1 MGKQKIL
8 IAFFLIISQINFA
21 QIKKNQPVKIKPPK
35 LISSIGIFKDSVVI
49 KTDQAK
55 AILGTPILVK
65 DDKNNVYKVTYYQF
79 AYTRRA
85 VTEDEKTGKLS
96 PTTSLATDYFT
107 STPLPEKWVRI
118 IREDLKPGE
127 QLFFCDVI
135 VKDTSGQSF
144 YAPNIKIITQ

>member
-1 MGKQKIL
+1 M
-8 IAFFLIISQINFA
+8 IISQINFA

-35 LISSIGIFKDSVVI
+35 LISTLGIFKDSVVI

-65 DDKNNVYKVTYYQF
+65 DDKNNVYKITYYQF
-79 AYTRRA
+79 AYTRKA
-85 VTEDEKTGKLS
+85 FTEDEKTGKLS

-118 IREDLKPGE
+118 IREDLQAGE
-127 QLFFCDVI
+127 QLFFCDII
-135 VKDTSGQSF
+135 VKDSSGRSF
-144 YAPNIKIITQ
+144 YAPNLKIITQ

>member
-1 MGKQKIL
+1 
-8 IAFFLIISQINFA
+8 
-21 QIKKNQPVKIKPPK
+21 
-35 LISSIGIFKDSVVI
+35 
-49 KTDQAK
+49 
-55 AILGTPILVK
+55 LGTPILVK

-135 VKDTSGQSF
+135 VKDTTGQSF

>member
-1 MGKQKIL
+1 MGKHKIL
-8 IAFFLIISQINFA
+8 IAFFLFISQSIFA
-21 QIKKNQPVKIKPPK
+21 QIKKSQPIKIKPPK
-35 LISSIGIFKDSVVI
+35 LISTLGIFKDSVII

-65 DDKNNVYKVTYYQF
+65 DDKNNVYKVVYYQF

-118 IREDLKPGE
+118 IKEDIKPGE
-127 QLFFCDVI
+127 QLFFCDII
-135 VKDTSGQSF
+135 VKDSSGRSF

>member
-1 MGKQKIL
+1 MGKHKIL
-8 IAFFLIISQINFA
+8 IAFFLLISQANFA
-21 QIKKNQPVKIKPPK
+21 QIKKSQPVKIKVPK
-35 LISSIGIFKDSVVI
+35 LNSTLGIFKDSVVI

-65 DDKNNVYKVTYYQF
+65 DDKNNAYKVVYYQF
-79 AYTRRA
+79 AYTRKA
-85 VTEDEKTGKLS
+85 FTEDEKTGKLS

-118 IREDLKPGE
+118 IREDIKPGE
-127 QLFFCDVI
+127 QLFFCDII
-135 VKDTSGQSF
+135 VKDTSGRSF